1 MADPASGSGDKS
13 VQVKLVLL
21 GEALHPDSQH
31 GALCSDPLHA
41 QSIWHTPGNNMLD
54 TRTRC

>member
-21 GEALHPDSQH
+21 GETTHPEVLKDV
-31 GALCSDPLHA
+31 LLA
-41 QSIWHTPGNNMLD
+41 QSFCT
-54 TRTRC
+54 